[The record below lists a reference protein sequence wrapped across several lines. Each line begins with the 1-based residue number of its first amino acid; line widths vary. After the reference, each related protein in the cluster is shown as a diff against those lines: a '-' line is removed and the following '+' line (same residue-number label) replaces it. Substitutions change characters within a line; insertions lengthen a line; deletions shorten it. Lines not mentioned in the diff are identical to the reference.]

1 MFLPK
6 QQADAIVVTQ
16 LVTLGI
22 QMHTRRLMRGDV
34 LRKVAL
40 EDKCANVAPAQ
51 RTVDLGELT
60 APCFVKSID
69 TA

>member
-16 LVTLGI
+16 LVTLGV

-40 EDKCANVAPAQ
+40 EDERANVAPAQ
-51 RTVDLGELT
+51 RTVQQVCNARAG
-60 APCFVKSID
+60 
-69 TA
+69 

>member
-16 LVTLGI
+16 LVTLGVK
-22 QMHTRRLMRGDV
+22 MHTRRLMRGDV

-40 EDKCANVAPAQ
+40 LKKLAPTLTGDDLAVMNSIFAQ
-51 RTVDLGELT
+51 F
-60 APCFVKSID
+60 AP
-69 TA
+69 